1 MLNSKIIFNL
11 IFIFSFFS
19 ISFALFLEFFLGFM
33 PCTLCI
39 YQRIPYYLLIVI
51 GFINIFSKKYFA
63 YLYLLAIT
71 LIFIELILSGYHSL
85 VTFEIINYSG
95 CESAVLPSDI
105 TKLKEALLNDNL
117 VVDCS
122 NANLKYFGIPL
133 SVYNFLF
140 SSIFLILIILNANK
154 KKI

>member
-85 VTFEIINYSG
+85 VSFEIINYSG

>member
-85 VTFEIINYSG
+85 VTFEIVNYSG

>member
-11 IFIFSFFS
+11 IFILSFLS

-85 VTFEIINYSG
+85 VTFEIVNYSG
-95 CESAVLPSDI
+95 CEGAVLPSDI

-140 SSIFLILIILNANK
+140 SSIFLILIIINANK

>member
-1 MLNSKIIFNL
+1 MLNSKTIFNL
-11 IFIFSFFS
+11 IFIFSIFS
-19 ISFALFLEFFLGFM
+19 ISFALYLEFFLGYM
-33 PCTLCI
+33 PCKLCT

-63 YLYLLAIT
+63 YLYLLLIT
-71 LIFIELILSGYHSL
+71 LILGELILSGYHSL
-85 VTFEIINYSG
+85 VTFEIIKYSG
-95 CESAVLPSDI
+95 CESAILPSDI
-105 TKLKEALLNDNL
+105 TQLKEALLSDNL

-133 SVYNFLF
+133 SIYNFLF
-140 SSIFLILIILNANK
+140 SNIFLLIIILNAYK

>member
-11 IFIFSFFS
+11 IFILSFLS

-85 VTFEIINYSG
+85 VTFEIVNYSG

>member
-11 IFIFSFFS
+11 IFIFSFLS

-85 VTFEIINYSG
+85 VTFEIVNYSS